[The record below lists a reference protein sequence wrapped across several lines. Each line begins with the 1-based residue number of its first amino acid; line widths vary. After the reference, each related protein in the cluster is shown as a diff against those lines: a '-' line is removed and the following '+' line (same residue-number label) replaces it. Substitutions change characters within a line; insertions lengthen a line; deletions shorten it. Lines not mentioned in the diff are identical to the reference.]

1 MAGSSLTAKSLV
13 ALDLQPRQR
22 RVALMVV
29 GSVPEL
35 DRGPLHSTAGL
46 TLQFMARNRLVDLV
60 EKVQLLQLF
69 LACQL
74 VQLRSLSHLS
84 SRLHLWGQAWQ
95 DQMMTIWLCVD
106 MHRS

>member
-1 MAGSSLTAKSLV
+1 MSIPGGS
-13 ALDLQPRQR
+13 LDSAVSIIRLK
-22 RVALMVV
+22 VV
-29 GSVPEL
+29 SCTSQNFVDEYQL
-35 DRGPLHSTAGL
+35 NILIL
-46 TLQFMARNRLVDLV
+46 FNRLVDLV
-60 EKVQLLQLF
+60 EKVQHLQLF